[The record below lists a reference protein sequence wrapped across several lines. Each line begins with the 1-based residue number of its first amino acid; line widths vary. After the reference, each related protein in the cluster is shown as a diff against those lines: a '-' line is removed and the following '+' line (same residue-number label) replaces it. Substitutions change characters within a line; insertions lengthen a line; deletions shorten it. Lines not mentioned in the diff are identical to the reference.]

1 MTASSDGLLGS
12 FEELVLLA
20 LARSGERAYG
30 MVVRRELAETTGRDP
45 SIGAVYSTLDR
56 MEQKGW
62 LSSYER
68 AEEDR
73 RSRGRRY
80 FRLTPSGIAQ
90 LERARSM
97 RRKLS
102 EGVELEGLEAGEV

>member
-1 MTASSDGLLGS
+1 MTPSRDGLLGS

-20 LARSGERAYG
+20 LARCGARAYG
-30 MVVRRELAETTGRDP
+30 MVVRQELAEATGRDV

-62 LSSYER
+62 VSSYE
-68 AEEDR
+68 ADEEDR

-80 FRLTPSGIAQ
+80 FRLTPAGIAQ
-90 LERARSM
+90 LEHASAL

-102 EGVELEGLEAGEV
+102 EGLDLEALEAGEA

>member
-1 MTASSDGLLGS
+1 VTSRDGLLGS

-20 LARSGERAYG
+20 LARSGELAYG
-30 MVVRRELAETTGRDP
+30 MVVRRELADATGRDV

-62 LSSYER
+62 VTSYE
-68 AEEDR
+68 AGEEDR

-80 FRLTPSGIAQ
+80 FRLTASGVAQ
-90 LERARSM
+90 LEQARAL

-102 EGVELEGLEAGEV
+102 EGVDLEGLEAWEA

>member
-1 MTASSDGLLGS
+1 MTAARDGLLGS

-20 LARSGERAYG
+20 LARSGARAYG
-30 MVVRRELAETTGRDP
+30 MVVRRELAEATGRDV

-62 LSSYER
+62 VSSSEPSEDER
-68 AEEDR
+68 QA
-73 RSRGRRY
+73 RGRRY
-80 FRLTPSGIAQ
+80 FRLTAAGIAQ
-90 LERARSM
+90 LEQARAL
-97 RRKLS
+97 RRRLS